1 MFVPSLIFLS
11 SRLRTADTAQ
21 RAVTVALDS
30 SVSTGVHHP
39 DVAEGKIVPDRIL
52 NASSS
57 FNTSAAANSPIVRH
71 STRLQRRPPQAQPGG
86 PGRKFARADGLAAA
100 DLRNRLVCGSVRN
113 ERSSS

>member
-1 MFVPSLIFLS
+1 MSYTCPFDSRDSCMPSILPWSVFVMRTRILEPQTRRSSDSFQCSFRPLFLS

-52 NASSS
+52 NVDRAQGGGD
-57 FNTSAAANSPIVRH
+57 FGRH
-71 STRLQRRPPQAQPGG
+71 L
-86 PGRKFARADGLAAA
+86 
-100 DLRNRLVCGSVRN
+100 
-113 ERSSS
+113 